1 MEVLIR
7 GDDLFVP
14 FNSVQKLCRK
24 NKSDY
29 DIDTIITGNKNSA
42 QLCLFKGTIQL
53 KGPFSQFIQL

>member
-24 NKSDY
+24 KKVT
-29 DIDTIITGNKNSA
+29 TILT
-42 QLCLFKGTIQL
+42 QLSQEIKTLHSFVYL
-53 KGPFSQFIQL
+53 KGQSN